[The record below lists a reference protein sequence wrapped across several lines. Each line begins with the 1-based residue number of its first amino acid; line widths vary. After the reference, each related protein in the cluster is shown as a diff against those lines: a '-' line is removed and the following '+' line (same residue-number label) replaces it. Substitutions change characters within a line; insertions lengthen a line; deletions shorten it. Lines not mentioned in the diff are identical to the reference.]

1 MDKKGLIK
9 TLEAVISI
17 LIIMTAV
24 FIVSI
29 RDFPSNEV
37 DYSEKARDILKEISK
52 DSIFRAE
59 IVNYELN
66 NNNLVISTEMDT
78 VVDGKI
84 PDFLDYELKICP
96 SEDICGMEILISG
109 KDIFS
114 AERIISSTFDTY
126 PPESFSI
133 PQNSVRKIK
142 IFIWE
147 K

>member
-52 DSIFRAE
+52 NSTFRAE

-78 VVDGKI
+78 FVDDKI
-84 PDFLDYELKICP
+84 PDFLD
-96 SEDICGMEILISG
+96 
-109 KDIFS
+109 
-114 AERIISSTFDTY
+114 
-126 PPESFSI
+126 
-133 PQNSVRKIK
+133 
-142 IFIWE
+142 
-147 K
+147 

>member
-24 FIVSI
+24 FIISI

-52 DSIFRAE
+52 NSTFRAE
-59 IVNYELN
+59 IVNYVLGSNQEISPEMN
-66 NNNLVISTEMDT
+66 NF
-78 VVDGKI
+78 VDDKI

-126 PPESFSI
+126 Q
-133 PQNSVRKIK
+133 QNSVRKIK

>member
-24 FIVSI
+24 FI
-29 RDFPSNEV
+29 
-37 DYSEKARDILKEISK
+37 LKEISK
-52 DSIFRAE
+52 NSTFRAE

-78 VVDGKI
+78 FVDDKI

-126 PPESFSI
+126 P
-133 PQNSVRKIK
+133 QNSVRKIK

>member
-52 DSIFRAE
+52 DSTFRTE
-59 IVNYELN
+59 IVGYDLEN
-66 NNNLVISTEMDT
+66 NPGISTEMDT
-78 VVDGKI
+78 FVDDKI

-126 PPESFSI
+126 P
-133 PQNSVRKIK
+133 QNSVRKIK

>member
-52 DSIFRAE
+52 NSIFRDE
-59 IVNYELN
+59 IVDYVLGSNQEISPEMN
-66 NNNLVISTEMDT
+66 NF
-78 VVDGKI
+78 VDDKI

-114 AERIISSTFDTY
+114 AERII
-126 PPESFSI
+126 
-133 PQNSVRKIK
+133 
-142 IFIWE
+142 WE

>member
-1 MDKKGLIK
+1 MNKKGLIK

-52 DSIFRAE
+52 NSTFRAE
-59 IVNYELN
+59 IVDYDLESNQG
-66 NNNLVISTEMDT
+66 IPEMNT
-78 VVDGKI
+78 FVDGKI

-126 PPESFSI
+126 P
-133 PQNSVRKIK
+133 QNSVRKIK